1 MNELLK
7 YNKTTPFSQ
16 EHLSYTRD
24 WKDLTDPVRGTFLP
38 NFFIVY
44 FGQEIPQGSISS
56 DDEMTAMA
64 KMGLGYDLWVTMIS
78 EAIDSIEDI
87 DTVMDAFSVVDNLT

>member
-7 YNKTTPFSQ
+7 NTEVTPFAS

-44 FGQEIPQGSISS
+44 FGQEIPQRSISN
-56 DDEMTAMA
+56 DDEKTAMA
-64 KMGLGYDLWVTMIS
+64 KMGPRYDLWITGYRHDHGRLRRS
-78 EAIDSIEDI
+78 
-87 DTVMDAFSVVDNLT
+87 